1 MYPTAWK
8 LGDYCMVFVD
18 PVRVLGIAQKE
29 PEVQPEGQGFF
40 LFFYVF
46 GVSCDVGG
54 LGKSPR
60 YSPKRA

>member
-1 MYPTAWK
+1 MYPTGWK
-8 LGDYCMVFVD
+8 LGDCCMVFVD
-18 PVRVLGIAQKE
+18 PVRVLGIAKKE
-29 PEVQPEGQGFF
+29 PEVQPEGQG

-46 GVSCDVGG
+46 GVRCNVGG